1 MRSNAYRRTR
11 AIWRFGPLEQRV
23 PPSESRAAVP
33 QAVSLQRSAAPA
45 ATQLSLAAPQNRMP
59 PKPSTAGGA
68 GDRRSGFLAAVKAQK
83 LDTVRWSLTHG
94 GQTPGT
100 RDDDGFTAIH
110 IAAASNKQ
118 KVLQLMLDLCRRSRE
133 LELIDLADGSVRGPR
148 GGGGGGGSALLAH
161 PSSSRARR

>member
-1 MRSNAYRRTR
+1 
-11 AIWRFGPLEQRV
+11 
-23 PPSESRAAVP
+23 
-33 QAVSLQRSAAPA
+33 
-45 ATQLSLAAPQNRMP
+45 MP

-133 LELIDLADGSVRGPR
+133 LELIDLADGSVRGLRAAAAAAPLSLLTPPLPGR
-148 GGGGGGGSALLAH
+148 GDDGADDGCCERARGVRARTAVRWCVSFST
-161 PSSSRARR
+161 PSSSPVVPHTSLSQAPSQD

>member
-1 MRSNAYRRTR
+1 
-11 AIWRFGPLEQRV
+11 
-23 PPSESRAAVP
+23 
-33 QAVSLQRSAAPA
+33 
-45 ATQLSLAAPQNRMP
+45 MP

-133 LELIDLADGSVRGPR
+133 LELIDLADGSVRRRRAAAARRSP
-148 GGGGGGGSALLAH
+148 LPFTPPL
-161 PSSSRARR
+161 RARR